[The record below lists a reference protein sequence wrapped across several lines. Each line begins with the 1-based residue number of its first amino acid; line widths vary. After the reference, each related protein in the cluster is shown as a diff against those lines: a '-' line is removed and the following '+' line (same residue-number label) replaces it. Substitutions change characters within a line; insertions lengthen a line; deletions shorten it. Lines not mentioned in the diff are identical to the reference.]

1 MPLAPILSSVREH
14 LIGQNLNVQLVGDG
28 EAITANMDLKNLRIL
43 LAFAV
48 QRKSKVVQI
57 ESFLPVRIPE
67 GRRPAVLDLLSRVNW
82 TIRTGRFV
90 VDLTDGEVRFR
101 VEAEHEDTARIVSRV
116 EERMLLSCLIIDT
129 FFPAMMEVVFGNK
142 DPKAAMEEA
151 EAAAG
156 VALEERRSLEHAGE
170 STEEGDGGMTS
181 DDDGDDDDDGE
192 DRQSFGCEDVGEG
205 EGKGEAEAPGSPVSS
220 TPSAPV
226 VSARQVLAAWVPKCP
241 PRPVFEEAGLL
252 FYYEHGYRIHL
263 SGADAEAVRDL
274 IRSGGSTDGE
284 ASA

>member
-90 VDLTDGEVRFR
+90 VDLTDGEVQIGRAH
-101 VEAEHEDTARIVSRV
+101 V
-116 EERMLLSCLIIDT
+116 
-129 FFPAMMEVVFGNK
+129 
-142 DPKAAMEEA
+142 
-151 EAAAG
+151 
-156 VALEERRSLEHAGE
+156 
-170 STEEGDGGMTS
+170 
-181 DDDGDDDDDGE
+181 
-192 DRQSFGCEDVGEG
+192 
-205 EGKGEAEAPGSPVSS
+205 
-220 TPSAPV
+220 
-226 VSARQVLAAWVPKCP
+226 
-241 PRPVFEEAGLL
+241 
-252 FYYEHGYRIHL
+252 
-263 SGADAEAVRDL
+263 
-274 IRSGGSTDGE
+274 
-284 ASA
+284 